1 MSATL
6 KTPTHPLKGSTMRKS
21 ALLASVAMIGMF
33 GLVPAGPVAAF
44 DNTLTGL
51 VPDIYA
57 ALDIVSREM
66 IGFVPSVS
74 RNTGAERAAV
84 GEPVKWPV
92 SRAAVASDITPA
104 MQPPTPA
111 ARTVDLKSITITKAR
126 KANFAYTGEEQKGV
140 NNGPGWQSLQ
150 AQEIAQAFR
159 VLANEVEQDIAT
171 VAIANAS
178 RAYGTPGTTPFATS
192 LTDAAWMKKI
202 LDDNGAPG
210 DRSLIINS
218 LTGVNVRSLTQLTK
232 VNEAGTSMTL
242 RDGQLLDIFG
252 LSMKETAA
260 TMADTKGT
268 AAGSTTNTAGYA
280 IGATTITLA
289 SAGTGTLTAGDVIT
303 FAGDTNKY
311 VVVTGDAD
319 VSNGGTV
326 VIQAPGLLVAI
337 PTAAT
342 AITVGNSYTASVA
355 FSRNALALA
364 ARPPAIPDDGD
375 LAVDS
380 MLITDIRSGIT
391 FDVRK
396 YKGYHMN
403 EYEIGLAWGVA
414 APKPEHIGLLLG

>member
-1 MSATL
+1 
-6 KTPTHPLKGSTMRKS
+6 MRK
-21 ALLASVAMIGMF
+21 AHLLAGYASIAVL
-33 GLVPAGPVAAF
+33 GLLAVDTSRVTAY

-57 ALDIVSREM
+57 ALDIVSREL
-66 IGFVPSVS
+66 IGYLPSVN
-74 RNTGAERAAV
+74 RNTGVERAAV
-84 GEPVKWPV
+84 GETVKWPV
-92 SRAAVASDITPA
+92 SRAATSSDITPA
-104 MQPPTPA
+104 MTPPTPA
-111 ARTVDLKSITITKAR
+111 ARTVDSRTMQITKAK
-126 KANFAYTGEEQKGV
+126 KANFAYTGEEQRGV
-140 NNGPGWQSLQ
+140 NNGPGWVSVQ

-159 VLANEVEQDIAT
+159 VLANEVEQDLAN
-171 VAIANAS
+171 VAAANAS
-178 RAYGTPGTTPFATS
+178 RAYGTPGTTPFATT

-210 DRSLIINS
+210 DRSLVINT

-260 TMADTKGT
+260 NVSDTKGT
-268 AAGSTTNTAGYA
+268 GASATTNTAGYA
-280 IGATTITLA
+280 VGATTITLA
-289 SAGTGTLTAGDVIT
+289 SAGTGTFTAGDVIT

-319 VSNGGTV
+319 VSNGGTI
-326 VIQAPGLLVAI
+326 VIQEPGLRVAI

-342 AITVGNSYTASVA
+342 AITIGNSYTVA
-355 FSRNALALA
+355 GVGFSRNALAVA

-380 MLITDIRSGIT
+380 LLVTDVRSGIT

-396 YKGYHMN
+396 YLGYHMN